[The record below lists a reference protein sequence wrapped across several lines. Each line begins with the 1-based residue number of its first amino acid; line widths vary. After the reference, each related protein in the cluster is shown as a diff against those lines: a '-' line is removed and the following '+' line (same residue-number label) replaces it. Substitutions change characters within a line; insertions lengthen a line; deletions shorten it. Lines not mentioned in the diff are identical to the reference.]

1 MSLRLYLFLMTLGTL
16 LAWIAWAFVVVDL
29 SPLDGNLIS
38 LISFYLSLLMAI
50 TGSFSV
56 IGFAL
61 KKLILKND
69 DIVFRHV
76 KRTFRQGILTGLAV
90 ILVLFLLSQGLLFWW
105 NSIILAL
112 FFLFVEIIIFTNY
125 KHNNDSYV

>member
-1 MSLRLYLFLMTLGTL
+1 MTLGTL